1 MTELYDNLVNAWE
14 LISSNYETLL
24 DGIWITL
31 RIAVTAIFTGIIIGT
46 LLAIMRLSSNR
57 SLVFIAKIYVNTFR
71 SIPLVMVLA
80 WFYLLV
86 PNLISSLFNLSPKTD
101 IRLISAVVAF
111 SLFEA
116 AYYSEIIRA
125 GFQGVSRGQ
134 VSASLALGMTPW
146 QSLSLIIM
154 PQAFRTMIPLLLTQG
169 IVLFQ
174 DVTLVY
180 VIQLTDFF
188 KAATIVGDN
197 SITDTT
203 TMIIFA
209 GAVYFIISFSASS
222 LVNFFK
228 KRTIL

>member
-1 MTELYDNLVNAWE
+1 MAELYNNLLNGWE
-14 LISSNYETLL
+14 LISDNYQFLL
-24 DGIWITL
+24 NGMWVTL
-31 RIAVTAIFTGIIIGT
+31 RIAVTAIIAGIILGT
-46 LLAIMRLSSNR
+46 ILAIMRLSPNKF
-57 SLVFIAKIYVNTFR
+57 LVFISKCYVNTFR

-86 PNLISSLFNLSPKTD
+86 PNLISSVFNLSPTTD
-101 IRLISAVVAF
+101 IHFICAVVAF

-125 GFQGVSRGQ
+125 GFQSVPRGQ

-146 QSLSLIIM
+146 QSMTLVIM
-154 PQAFRTMIPLLLTQG
+154 PQAFRSMIPLLLTQG

-180 VIQLTDFF
+180 AIEVTDFF
-188 KAATIVGDN
+188 KAANIVGGN
-197 SITDTT
+197 SMTDTT
-203 TMIIFA
+203 TMILFA
-209 GAVYFIISFSASS
+209 GAVYFIICFSASS

-228 KRTIL
+228 KRTV